1 MNIKSTTAGLIFFS
15 CKWVHHLVIFDFYE
29 NDIENV
35 FFFNFFRRILLY
47 KQHFMKQLL
56 KDTYGFIFEEKL
68 MDEIAQ
74 VSLVRDFNEG
84 DVLIDFGD
92 YIKKMPL
99 LISGAIKILREDF
112 DEGELLLY
120 FIEKGD
126 TCAMTMACCL
136 GDTKSEIRAVAETK
150 GQVVMIPVAN
160 MEEWLG
166 KYKSWRNY
174 VFNSYNNRLKEMLSA
189 IDSLAFMNMDE
200 RLLHYLHDKAKINN
214 SKEIHNTHQEIAYD
228 LHTSRVVISR
238 LLKALENDGLIR
250 LNRASI
256 ELLKGK

>member
-1 MNIKSTTAGLIFFS
+1 MK
-15 CKWVHHLVIFDFYE
+15 E
-29 NDIENV
+29 
-35 FFFNFFRRILLY
+35 LL
-47 KQHFMKQLL
+47 QQ
-56 KDTYGFIFEEKL
+56 TYGFIFEEKL
-68 MDEIAQ
+68 MDEISQ
-74 VSLVRDFNEG
+74 VSVLRDFKED

-92 YIKKMPL
+92 YVKNMPL

-126 TCAMTMACCL
+126 TCAMSMTCCL
-136 GDTKSEIRAVAETK
+136 GETKSEIRAVAETK
-150 GQVVMIPVAN
+150 GQVIMIPIHK

-189 IDSLAFMNMDE
+189 IDNLAFMKMEE
-200 RLLHYLHDKAKINN
+200 RLINYLKDKAKINN
-214 SKEIHNTHQEIAYD
+214 TKEINNTHQEIAYD

-238 LLKALENDGLIR
+238 LLKALENEGKITLH
-250 LNRASI
+250 RAYI
-256 ELLKGK
+256 EIAM